1 MSSTPNASVK
11 PQETVLEFLSEEEVL
26 AAGQSSP
33 LSSIPGT
40 SSTTGAPSNSTS
52 AGMSL
57 PVNLSVASPMVREWM
72 SKRREEIRPW
82 GLFVK
87 TSHFQTPSS
96 LPKLSKRVYKNVDYF
111 LSNYVLVFLVLFIY
125 CLVTSPMLLVVL
137 ALSGGGCYYLTL
149 KQRERKLVLGG
160 REVSLAQQYALV
172 GLCAIPLFL
181 LAGAGSAVF
190 WVIGASM
197 VFIGV
202 HASFYNYEALDIA
215 EDQEPLTGE
224 IIEDV

>member
-1 MSSTPNASVK
+1 MSSIPNASVK

-33 LSSIPGT
+33 LNSVP
-40 SSTTGAPSNSTS
+40 SSTESARANSA

-57 PVNLSVASPMVREWM
+57 PVNLNVASPMVREWM

-82 GLFVK
+82 GLFAR
-87 TSHFQTPSS
+87 TSHFQTPAS

-137 ALSGGGCYYLTL
+137 ALSGGASYYLTL
-149 KQRERKLVLGG
+149 KQKERKLVLGG
-160 REVSLAQQYALV
+160 REVSLAQQYGLV

-224 IIEDV
+224 IVEEV